1 MSPLNKKGMQWLEG
15 LHPNP
20 MMCQTRKMQET
31 KPSFILVCFAGG
43 RWGVTAIFQTSAL
56 VPATYSKS
64 ESCDQGRASGKGEVK
79 KDWELKGI
87 LSVSS
92 S

>member
-1 MSPLNKKGMQWLEG
+1 M
-15 LHPNP
+15 
-20 MMCQTRKMQET
+20 
-31 KPSFILVCFAGG
+31 
-43 RWGVTAIFQTSAL
+43 TAIFQNSAL
-56 VPATYSKS
+56 APAIYSKF
-64 ESCDQGRASGKGEVK
+64 ESCNQGRASGKGEVK

>member
-1 MSPLNKKGMQWLEG
+1 
-15 LHPNP
+15 
-20 MMCQTRKMQET
+20 MMCQTQMEDT
-31 KPSFILVCFAGG
+31 KPSSILVCFAGM
-43 RWGVTAIFQTSAL
+43 RWGVIAIFQTSAL

-64 ESCDQGRASGKGEVK
+64 ESCNQGRTSGKGEVK